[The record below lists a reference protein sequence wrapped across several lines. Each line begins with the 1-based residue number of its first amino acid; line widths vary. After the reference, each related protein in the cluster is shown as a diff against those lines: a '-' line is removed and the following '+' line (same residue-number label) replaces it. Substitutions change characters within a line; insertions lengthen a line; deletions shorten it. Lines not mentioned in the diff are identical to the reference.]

1 MKSMDPKLSNDT
13 QFFKMRPFY
22 DDVAPFELNLFQF
35 FHRFPR
41 FFDIF
46 LEFMQILLEY

>member
-13 QFFKMRPFY
+13 RFCKILPFY
-22 DDVAPFELNLFQF
+22 DDVASFELNIFQFF

-41 FFDIF
+41 FVDNF
-46 LEFMQILLEY
+46 LEFI